1 MIDDCTFSLTIEE
14 YEYVW
19 KVKTLLTAAKKSSTV
34 SWAIPESFLL
44 EWSWE
49 KEGIDSHVERCLSA
63 DLSCPILV
71 WDDKILD
78 GCHRVVKALASGQ
91 SEVKAKVIRD
101 IPAPDEILDFD
112 CSNYKNNIEHN
123 FKDIVEIVKTKLS
136 L

>member
-1 MIDDCTFSLTIEE
+1 MIDNCTFSLTIEE

-34 SWAIPESFLL
+34 SWTIPESFLI

-49 KEGIDSHVERCLSA
+49 KEDIDDHVERCLAA

-112 CSNYKNNIEHN
+112 CSNYENNIEHS

>member
-1 MIDDCTFSLTIEE
+1 MIENSTFSLTIEE

-19 KVKTLLTAAKKSSTV
+19 KVKSLIAVAKKENII
-34 SWAIPESFLL
+34 SWTIPESFLL

-49 KEGIDSHVERCLSA
+49 EENVDKHVERCLSA
-63 DLSCPILV
+63 DLNCPILV

-78 GCHRVVKALASGQ
+78 GCHRAVKALASGQ

-101 IPAPDEILDFD
+101 IPAPDKILDFD
-112 CSNYKNNIEHN
+112 CSNYENNIKHN
-123 FKDIVEIVKTKLS
+123 FKDIIEIVKTKLN